1 MVNPIN
7 KLQRT
12 FATNPR
18 LILQL
23 ALLIIFLSYFGLP
36 SLWRYLEGEVLTI
49 DSRKETRGVPAPAIT
64 FCARSPQTG
73 PWREVGGLQKSLE
86 RCNTSKDVFA
96 CMETQA
102 WARKDVVTKA
112 EDGKK
117 QDMSSSNLW
126 KSQFLKG
133 FWSCHTFS
141 LNGKIGPSD
150 EIFFHLN
157 RLMLYAFYIH
167 GPDFFIQNY
176 NPLAMPNNYGKLFPS
191 KDCNSNF
198 TLALTERRE
207 LNTNEDPCEMK
218 ENYSF
223 VSSIE
228 DSIAEKV
235 GCVLEGAKATS
246 EKEQCNSAEQ
256 YRFLEI
262 SNTYNIFWCQNL
274 CSAGHITNCTRI
286 CSMRRTRKQS
296 GIYPAA
302 SNRAIPR
309 NTSRCLS

>member
-1 MVNPIN
+1 MVDPIK
-7 KLQRT
+7 KLERT
-12 FATNPR
+12 FAMSPR

-23 ALLIIFLSYFGLP
+23 ILLVIFLSYFGLP
-36 SLWRYLEGEVLTI
+36 SLWRYLEWEVLTI

-64 FCARSPQTG
+64 FCARSPKTG
-73 PWREVGGLQKSLE
+73 PWREEGGLEKNLE

-102 WARKDVVTKA
+102 WAREDVVTNA

-141 LNGKIGPSD
+141 LNDERIGPSD

-157 RLMLYAFYIH
+157 RSMLYAFYIR

-176 NPLAMPNNYGKLFPS
+176 NPLAFPNNYGKLFPS
-191 KDCNSNF
+191 KDCNSYF

-207 LNTNEDPCEMK
+207 LNTKEDPCERRDG
-218 ENYSF
+218 YSF
-223 VSSIE
+223 VSCIE
-228 DSIAEKV
+228 ESVAGQV
-235 GCVLEGAKATS
+235 GCALEGGKAKS
-246 EKEQCNSAEQ
+246 EREQCYSVDQ

-262 SNTYNIFWCQNL
+262 ILVFIQKILKPSVAQVI
-274 CSAGHITNCTRI
+274 S
-286 CSMRRTRKQS
+286 
-296 GIYPAA
+296 
-302 SNRAIPR
+302 
-309 NTSRCLS
+309 

>member
-1 MVNPIN
+1 MFSPIK

-12 FATNPR
+12 FATSPR

-49 DSRKETRGVPAPAIT
+49 DSKKETRGVPAPAIT

-73 PWREVGGLQKSLE
+73 PWREAGGLEKSLE

-102 WARKDVVTKA
+102 WAREDVVTRA
-112 EDGKK
+112 EDGRK

-141 LNGKIGPSD
+141 LSGKIGPSD

-157 RLMLYAFYIH
+157 RSMLYAFYIH

-191 KDCNSNF
+191 KDCNGYF
-198 TLALTERRE
+198 TLALTERQE
-207 LNTNEDPCEMK
+207 LNTPVDPCQESLS
-218 ENYSF
+218 YSF
-223 VSSIE
+223 SACVSRTV
-228 DSIAEKV
+228 ARNV
-235 GCVLEGAKATS
+235 GCGLDLDVEAGLGK
-246 EKEQCNSAEQ
+246 CNSMEH
-256 YRFLEI
+256 YR
-262 SNTYNIFWCQNL
+262 
-274 CSAGHITNCTRI
+274 
-286 CSMRRTRKQS
+286 
-296 GIYPAA
+296 
-302 SNRAIPR
+302 
-309 NTSRCLS
+309 